1 MKTFLK
7 KLLIGLIKFYQS
19 AISPHLGQRCR
30 YAPTCSAYTAQAIEE
45 WGVWKGT
52 WLGLK
57 RISRCHPW
65 GSHGYDPVPKRE
77 EK

>member
-7 KLLIGLIKFYQS
+7 KIFIGLIKFYQS

-45 WGVWKGT
+45 WGVWKGI

-77 EK
+77 KE